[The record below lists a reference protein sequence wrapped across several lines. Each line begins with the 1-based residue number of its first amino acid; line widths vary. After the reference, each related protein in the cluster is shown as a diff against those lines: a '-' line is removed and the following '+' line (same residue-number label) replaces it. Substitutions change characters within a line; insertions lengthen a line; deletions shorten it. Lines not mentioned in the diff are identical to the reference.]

1 MGAAIP
7 TATAKTKVDFQQ
19 ILWQSIVGLFMAHQ
33 ETLIFKGYLLH
44 KKTKIDLYS
53 FKKPLN
59 HCFHSVFLKHQIKL
73 TNNYKIII
81 FLK

>member
-33 ETLIFKGYLLH
+33 ETLILKRYLLD
-44 KKTKIDLYS
+44 KNK
-53 FKKPLN
+53 
-59 HCFHSVFLKHQIKL
+59 HSLS
-73 TNNYKIII
+73 
-81 FLK
+81 